1 MTTVVEHDWQET
13 GYVCQYRFTIPH
25 CNYRKVRHF
34 LGGDALQLQLAG
46 VKMKPADEATTAAF
60 AGLSGPAQNNID
72 LIISP
77 ESGVGNDR

>member
-1 MTTVVEHDWQET
+1 MTTVVQHDWQET

-25 CNYRKVRHF
+25 CSDRKVRHL
-34 LGGDALQLQLAG
+34 LGGDVLQLQLAG
-46 VKMKPADEATTAAF
+46 VRMKPAGEATAGL
-60 AGLSGPAQNNID
+60 GLSGPAQNNID

>member
-46 VKMKPADEATTAAF
+46 VKMKPADEADNG
-60 AGLSGPAQNNID
+60 GLCWFVWTCPKQHRSDHFPRVRSGK
-72 LIISP
+72 
-77 ESGVGNDR
+77 